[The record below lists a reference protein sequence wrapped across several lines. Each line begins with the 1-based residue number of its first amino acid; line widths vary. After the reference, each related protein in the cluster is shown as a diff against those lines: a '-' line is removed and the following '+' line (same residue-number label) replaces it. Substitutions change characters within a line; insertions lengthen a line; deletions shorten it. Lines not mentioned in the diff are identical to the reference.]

1 MMWLYM
7 AKSTQP
13 SGTLPSDKVTVSLFS
28 STCFTVTILLA
39 ISGRCKIPGMLHLSE
54 EISKGALPGG
64 LLSDEDEAGTNAAAS
79 ARNDGG
85 SSITF

>member
-1 MMWLYM
+1 
-7 AKSTQP
+7 
-13 SGTLPSDKVTVSLFS
+13 
-28 STCFTVTILLA
+28 
-39 ISGRCKIPGMLHLSE
+39 MLHLSE